1 MIFGSTAEKVV
12 KLLECPLLLLRSP
25 RPAIAA

>member
-12 KLLECPLLLLRSP
+12 KLLQCPLLLLRATASV
-25 RPAIAA
+25 AA